1 MGRVL
6 NDMQCFVRVVEL
18 GTFAAAAEEMALSP
32 SAVSKIISRIEDRL
46 RIRLLTRTT
55 RRLALTGEG
64 QIYLMRCREILQA
77 IEAMESEL
85 CETGSSPRGL
95 IRINTGTAIG
105 KHALTPVLPEFL
117 ARYPDI
123 RIELSITDRQI
134 DLVAENADLVLRTG
148 QLADSALHAVRLG
161 EGHRLI
167 CASPEY
173 LVRCGVP
180 QVPADL
186 MNHNCLV
193 LSHVP
198 RLAQWPFHTP
208 EGINRMPVRGDIA
221 ADSADILLDLALQ
234 GHGVT
239 RLGNILVEKALKEGR
254 LVALL
259 RDVHEIEPFPIWG
272 VMPEGRFRLPRLRVF
287 LDFLREKFK
296 PGAASAP

>member
-1 MGRVL
+1 M

-18 GTFAAAAEEMALSP
+18 GSFAAAAEEMALSP

-46 RIRLLTRTT
+46 RVRLLTRTT
-55 RRLALTGEG
+55 RRLALTAEG
-64 QIYLMRCREILQA
+64 QIYLARCREILKA

-85 CETGSSPRGL
+85 GEASSKPHGL

-105 KHALTPVLPEFL
+105 KHALTPLLPEFL
-117 ARYPDI
+117 ALYPDI

-134 DLVAENADLVLRTG
+134 DLVAENVDLVLRTG
-148 QLADSALHAVRLG
+148 QLADSALHAVLLG
-161 EGHRLI
+161 EGCRLI
-167 CASPEY
+167 CASPDY
-173 LVRCGVP
+173 LARRGVP

-208 EGINRMPVRGDIA
+208 EGINRLGVRGDVA

-239 RLGNILVEKALKEGR
+239 RLGNLLVDRALAEGR

-259 RDVHEIEPFPIWG
+259 RDMHEIEPFPIWG
-272 VMPEGRFRLPRLRVF
+272 VMPAGRFRLPRLRVF

-296 PGAASAP
+296 SSAASAP